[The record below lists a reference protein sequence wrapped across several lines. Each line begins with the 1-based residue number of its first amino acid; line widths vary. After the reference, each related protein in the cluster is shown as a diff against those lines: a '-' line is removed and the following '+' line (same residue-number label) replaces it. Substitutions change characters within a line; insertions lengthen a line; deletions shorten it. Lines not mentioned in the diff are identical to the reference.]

1 MFPKTKNSEIFVS
14 VKREMIGDKLLL
26 CDRLSLV
33 PAGVSACAYKRIITA
48 VNLSLWDAINDEAVI
63 LQVFAI
69 VCVSKPGD
77 LDAISFDLPIM
88 KKMGDKVHITCKSL
102 RQADDWI
109 KEVRRETY
117 NAISLPD
124 HCK

>member
-33 PAGVSACAYKRIITA
+33 PAGASACAYKRIITA

-69 VCVSKPGD
+69 VCVSKPGK

-109 KEVRRETY
+109 KEVGRKIY
-117 NAISLPD
+117 KVSSLPD
-124 HCK
+124 HFK